1 MRKIYPLFLLI
12 LLILFSCISDFNME
26 SDITPNP
33 QSNFNFG
40 NTAQRNF
47 QGLVLS
53 TNGSPISGATVSIGT
68 STVQTNSKGLFIIK
82 NAEVKENFA
91 FIKVTKAGYINA
103 SRTLVPTNGN
113 SRVNIMMIPA
123 ITTTSITSGATA
135 TVSLSNGTK
144 VKFDG
149 SFNDASGN
157 AYSGNVDVALFHLSP
172 SNQYLNELMPGSF
185 LATNLNGNS
194 RVMETYGML
203 HVQLTGSSGQN
214 LQIATGHTAEITV
227 PLDAA
232 QLATSPNTIP
242 LWSFSE
248 ITGMWQ
254 EEGSA
259 TKVGNTYVGNVSHF
273 SWWNCDA
280 QFPQAVLKVT
290 VKNAAGQPLSNA
302 MIGLKRNSQ
311 TYESYGI
318 TDGDGMVSGVVP
330 AGEPLEL
337 KIYDNCNTVVYSSTV
352 GPFPVGATTVLPD
365 ISLTSSTNQYTIKG
379 TLKTCSG
386 ADVTDGFA
394 SLRFAGAVNYFQ
406 TIVVPVTNGTFSINS
421 LGCSSNQ
428 QFVLEGIDI
437 TNIQTS
443 GEINFTGTAPI
454 TNLGDIVVCNTVS
467 EFISYK
473 VDNQATRLILSNISV
488 SPNLISSAQSPVP
501 VGTYFRY
508 EGADLLAGS
517 VLVNNYYLTVTNNSN
532 AYQNITVDGTTNQI
546 TFTVTSAG
554 AVGTYTDFT
563 FNGTYTDSA
572 GASHTVNGTG
582 HVKRDY

>member
-1 MRKIYPLFLLI
+1 MRKIYPLFLL
-12 LLILFSCISDFNME
+12 LLFMLFSCISDFNME
-26 SDITPNP
+26 SGTTPNP
-33 QSNFNFG
+33 QPNFNVG
-40 NTAQRNF
+40 NVVQRDF

-53 TNGSPISGATVSIGT
+53 TNGSPVSGATVSIGT
-68 STVQTNSKGLFIIK
+68 SIVQTNSKGIFVFK
-82 NAEVKENFA
+82 NAQVRENFA
-91 FIKVTKAGYINA
+91 YVKVSKTGYINA

-113 SRVNIMMIPA
+113 NRVNIMMIPA
-123 ITTTSITSGATA
+123 VTTTSITSGAVT

-149 SFNDASGN
+149 SFKDAAGN
-157 AYSGNVDVALFHLSP
+157 AYTGNVDVSMFHLNP
-172 SNQYLNELMPGSF
+172 SNQYLNEIMPGSF
-185 LATNLNGNS
+185 LATNASGNS

-242 LWSFSE
+242 LWSFNEDSG
-248 ITGMWQ
+248 IWQ
-254 EEGSA
+254 EDGVA

-280 QFPQAVLKVT
+280 QFPQAILRVT
-290 VKNAAGQPLSNA
+290 VKNTAGQPLSNA
-302 MIGLKRNSQ
+302 MIGLKRTSQ

-318 TDGDGMVSGVVP
+318 TDGDGVVSGVVP
-330 AGEPLEL
+330 AGETLEL

-352 GPFPVGATTVLPD
+352 GPFPVGVTTVLPD
-365 ISLTSSTNQYTIKG
+365 ISLASSTNQFTIKG

-406 TIVVPVTNGTFSINS
+406 TIVVPVTNGIFSINS

-428 QFVLEGIDI
+428 QFVLEGIDV

-443 GEINFTGTAPI
+443 GEINFTGTSPI

-508 EGADLLAGS
+508 EGTDLLAGS
-517 VLVNNYYLTVTNNSN
+517 VLVNNYYLTVTDNSN
-532 AYQNITVDGTTNQI
+532 AYQNITVNGTTNQI

-563 FNGTYTDSA
+563 FNGTYTDS
-572 GASHTVNGTG
+572 GGTSHTVNGTG